1 LKKRQWPKTQEDK
14 MKQSLEG
21 NPFEYSGDL
30 LEAYIDNSV
39 GVINLKN
46 KVFEITT
53 DIALKEAFFSKI
65 RSAHLLPQI
74 KVLLLLSGNSALGE
88 ENYARFI
95 QSIVEST
102 DGEMKHFR
110 EENALSQFI
119 KLICGFEK
127 IVVSGVRGSVIGS
140 FLGAILSTDHRVASE
155 STVFSF
161 PHIRYETSP
170 QGALAYFL
178 PKYLSMAKAK
188 NILLSGEPL
197 SADKACEL
205 GLVDEVVADNIYE
218 KKCIKI
224 AGKMAQIPSSVV
236 GMTKRLMEFDLKGLE
251 AYFKKEAELTALNK
265 IKLPSNLNRSKA

>member
-1 LKKRQWPKTQEDK
+1 MRQSIEEN
-14 MKQSLEG
+14 S
-21 NPFEYSGDL
+21 FESSGDF

-53 DIALKEAFFSKI
+53 DIALKEAFFGKI
-65 RSAHLLPQI
+65 HLAHLLPQI
-74 KVLLLLSGNSALGE
+74 KVVLLLSGNSALGE
-88 ENYARFI
+88 DNYARFI
-95 QSIVEST
+95 QSIVESA

-119 KLICGFEK
+119 RLICGFEK

-155 STVFSF
+155 NTVFSF

-170 QGALAYFL
+170 QGALAFFL
-178 PKYLSMAKAK
+178 PKYLNMAKAK
-188 NILLSGEPL
+188 KILLSGEPL
-197 SADKACEL
+197 SAAQACEL

-218 KKCIKI
+218 GKCIEI
-224 AGKMAQIPSSVV
+224 AGKMAQVPSSVV
-236 GMTKRLMEFDLKGLE
+236 GMTKRLMEFDLKALE

-265 IKLPSNLNRSKA
+265 IKLPSEISGGKA